1 MTQYTEIA
9 VHIVHETD
17 RALLVD
23 GGFGQ
28 VWVPKS
34 QITSWTANTITLP
47 EWLAKKKRLI

>member
-1 MTQYTEIA
+1 MTQYTTIA
-9 VHIVHETD
+9 VTIIHETE

-28 VWVPKS
+28 TWVPKS
-34 QITSWTANTITLP
+34 QITDWSANTITMP